1 LPSKH
6 WAGVGEKPSDQDQT
20 ITATFIMKSL
30 FSIFP
35 ISLVAALYIGF
46 YEKME
51 DTYPEKVFFIKK
63 SPTFQMK
70 FENIFAYESDDKK
83 LSALSDTE
91 RQLVIQYCK
100 YRLGITTTLK
110 NQDELEECKRK

>member
-1 LPSKH
+1 MKLLL
-6 WAGVGEKPSDQDQT
+6 
-20 ITATFIMKSL
+20 ITVLITL
-30 FSIFP
+30 
-35 ISLVAALYIGF
+35 AAVLYIGY

-63 SPTFQMK
+63 SPTPKIK

-83 LSALSDTE
+83 LSQLSETE

-100 YRLGITTTLK
+100 YRLGVTTTLK
-110 NQDELEECKRK
+110 NQNELDECKQR